1 MEIMGFVIW
10 VICGLLFVGIGIYDY
25 RSKKQVGFWANF
37 DVPEVEDVIGFNKA
51 VGRLF
56 ITYGIVFI
64 LIGIPLIPSIFYKN
78 VLLIFIPIIG
88 TVFETI
94 WLIVYF
100 VMKIEKDY
108 YPKKIYKK
116 REKKERRKVFKIKI

>member
-56 ITYGIVFI
+56 ITYGVVFI

-78 VLLIFIPIIG
+78 MLLVFIPIIG

-94 WLIVYF
+94 WLMVYF

-108 YPKKIYKK
+108 YPKKVYKK
-116 REKKERRKVFKIKI
+116 REKKRKKKSF

>member
-10 VICGLLFVGIGIYDY
+10 LICGLLFVGIGIYDY
-25 RSKKQVGFWANF
+25 MSKKQVGFWANF

-56 ITYGIVFI
+56 IIYGVVFI

-78 VLLIFIPIIG
+78 VLLVFIPIIG

-94 WLIVYF
+94 WLMVYF

-108 YPKKIYKK
+108 YPKKVYKK
-116 REKKERRKVFKIKI
+116 REKKRKKKSF

>member
-25 RSKKQVGFWANF
+25 MSKKQVGFWANF

-56 ITYGIVFI
+56 ITYGVVFI

-78 VLLIFIPIIG
+78 VLLVFIPIIG

-94 WLIVYF
+94 WLMVYF

-108 YPKKIYKK
+108 YPKKVYKK
-116 REKKERRKVFKIKI
+116 REKKRKKKSF

>member
-56 ITYGIVFI
+56 IIYGVVFI

-78 VLLIFIPIIG
+78 VLLVFIPIIG

-94 WLIVYF
+94 WLMVYF

-108 YPKKIYKK
+108 YPKKVYKK
-116 REKKERRKVFKIKI
+116 RDKSKFIC

>member
-25 RSKKQVGFWANF
+25 MSKKQVGFWANF

-56 ITYGIVFI
+56 IIYGVVFI

-78 VLLIFIPIIG
+78 VLLVFIPIIG
-88 TVFETI
+88 TIFETI
-94 WLIVYF
+94 WLMVYF

-108 YPKKIYKK
+108 YPKKVYKK
-116 REKKERRKVFKIKI
+116 REKKRKKKSF

>member
-1 MEIMGFVIW
+1 MEAMGFVIW

-25 RSKKQVGFWANF
+25 MSKKQVGFWANF

-51 VGRLF
+51 VGKLF
-56 ITYGIVFI
+56 ITYGVVFI

-78 VLLIFIPIIG
+78 MLLVFIPIIG

-94 WLIVYF
+94 WLMVYF
-100 VMKIEKDY
+100 VMKIEKEY
-108 YPKKIYKK
+108 YPKKVYKK
-116 REKKERRKVFKIKI
+116 IEKKRKKKSF

>member
-10 VICGLLFVGIGIYDY
+10 LICGLLFVGIGIYDY
-25 RSKKQVGFWANF
+25 MSKKQVGFWANF

-56 ITYGIVFI
+56 ITYGVVFI

-78 VLLIFIPIIG
+78 MLLVFIPIIG

-94 WLIVYF
+94 WLMVYF

-108 YPKKIYKK
+108 YPKKVYKK
-116 REKKERRKVFKIKI
+116 REKKRKKKSF

>member
-10 VICGLLFVGIGIYDY
+10 VICGSLFVGIGIYDY
-25 RSKKQVGFWANF
+25 MSKKQVGFWANIEI
-37 DVPEVEDVIGFNKA
+37 PEIEDVRGFNKA

-56 ITYGIVFI
+56 IIYGVVFI

-78 VLLIFIPIIG
+78 MLLVFIPIIG

-94 WLIVYF
+94 WLMVYF

-108 YPKKIYKK
+108 YPKNVYKK
-116 REKKERRKVFKIKI
+116 R

>member
-56 ITYGIVFI
+56 ITYGVVFI

-78 VLLIFIPIIG
+78 KLLIFIPIIG
-88 TVFETI
+88 TIFETI
-94 WLIVYF
+94 WIMVYF

-108 YPKKIYKK
+108 YPKKVYKK
-116 REKKERRKVFKIKI
+116 RDKSKFIC

>member
-25 RSKKQVGFWANF
+25 MSKKQVGFWANF

-56 ITYGIVFI
+56 IIYGVVFI

-78 VLLIFIPIIG
+78 MLLVFIPIIG
-88 TVFETI
+88 AVFETI
-94 WLIVYF
+94 WLMVYF

-108 YPKKIYKK
+108 YPKKVYKK
-116 REKKERRKVFKIKI
+116 REKKRKKKSF

>member
-56 ITYGIVFI
+56 ITYGVVFI

-78 VLLIFIPIIG
+78 ILLVFIPIIG

-94 WLIVYF
+94 WLMVYF

-108 YPKKIYKK
+108 YPKKVYKK
-116 REKKERRKVFKIKI
+116 IEKKRKKKSF

>member
-25 RSKKQVGFWANF
+25 MSKKQVGFWANIEI
-37 DVPEVEDVIGFNKA
+37 PEIEDVRGLNKA

-56 ITYGIVFI
+56 IIYGVVFI

-78 VLLIFIPIIG
+78 MLLVFIPIIG

-94 WLIVYF
+94 WLMVYF

-108 YPKKIYKK
+108 YPKKVYKK
-116 REKKERRKVFKIKI
+116 REKRERRKVFKR

>member
-56 ITYGIVFI
+56 IIYGVVFI

-78 VLLIFIPIIG
+78 MLLVFIPIIG
-88 TVFETI
+88 TVLKQFGLWSI
-94 WLIVYF
+94 LL
-100 VMKIEKDY
+100 
-108 YPKKIYKK
+108 
-116 REKKERRKVFKIKI
+116 

>member
-25 RSKKQVGFWANF
+25 MSKKQVGFWANF

-56 ITYGIVFI
+56 IIYGVVFI

-78 VLLIFIPIIG
+78 MLLVFIPIIG
-88 TVFETI
+88 TIFETI
-94 WLIVYF
+94 WLMVYF

-108 YPKKIYKK
+108 YPKKVYKK
-116 REKKERRKVFKIKI
+116 REKKRKKKSF

>member
-25 RSKKQVGFWANF
+25 MSKKQVGFWANF

-56 ITYGIVFI
+56 IIYGVVFI

-78 VLLIFIPIIG
+78 MLLVFIPIIG
-88 TVFETI
+88 TIFETI
-94 WLIVYF
+94 WLMVYF
-100 VMKIEKDY
+100 VMKIEKVY
-108 YPKKIYKK
+108 YPKKVYKK
-116 REKKERRKVFKIKI
+116 REKKRKKKSF

>member
-25 RSKKQVGFWANF
+25 MSKKQVGFWANF

-56 ITYGIVFI
+56 ITYGVVFI

-78 VLLIFIPIIG
+78 MLLVFIPIIG

-94 WLIVYF
+94 WLMVYF

-108 YPKKIYKK
+108 YPKKVYKK
-116 REKKERRKVFKIKI
+116 REKKRKKKSF

>member
-10 VICGLLFVGIGIYDY
+10 VICGLLFVRIGIYDY
-25 RSKKQVGFWANF
+25 MSKKQVGFWANF

-56 ITYGIVFI
+56 ITYGVVFI

-78 VLLIFIPIIG
+78 VLLVFIPIIG

-94 WLIVYF
+94 WLMVYF

-108 YPKKIYKK
+108 YPKKVYKK
-116 REKKERRKVFKIKI
+116 REKKRKKKSF

>member
-25 RSKKQVGFWANF
+25 MSKKQVGFWENF
-37 DVPEVEDVIGFNKA
+37 DVREVDDVIGFNKA

-56 ITYGIVFI
+56 IIYGVVFI

-78 VLLIFIPIIG
+78 MLLVFIPIIG
-88 TVFETI
+88 TIFETI
-94 WLIVYF
+94 WLMVYF

-108 YPKKIYKK
+108 YPKKVYKK
-116 REKKERRKVFKIKI
+116 REKKRKKKSF

>member
-25 RSKKQVGFWANF
+25 MSKKQVGFWANF

-51 VGRLF
+51 VGWLF
-56 ITYGIVFI
+56 ITYGVVFI

-78 VLLIFIPIIG
+78 VLLVFIPIIG

-94 WLIVYF
+94 WLMVYF

-108 YPKKIYKK
+108 NPKKVYKK
-116 REKKERRKVFKIKI
+116 RDKSKFIC

>member
-10 VICGLLFVGIGIYDY
+10 LICGLLFVGIGIYDY
-25 RSKKQVGFWANF
+25 MSKKQVGFWANF

-56 ITYGIVFI
+56 ITYGVVFI

-78 VLLIFIPIIG
+78 VLLVFIPIIG

-94 WLIVYF
+94 WLMVYF

-108 YPKKIYKK
+108 YPKKVYKK
-116 REKKERRKVFKIKI
+116 REKKRKKKSF

>member
-25 RSKKQVGFWANF
+25 KSKKQVGFWANF

-56 ITYGIVFI
+56 ITYGVVFI

-78 VLLIFIPIIG
+78 MLLIFIPIIG
-88 TVFETI
+88 TIFETI
-94 WLIVYF
+94 WLMVYF

-108 YPKKIYKK
+108 YPKKVYKK
-116 REKKERRKVFKIKI
+116 RDKSKFIC

>member
-25 RSKKQVGFWANF
+25 MSKKQVGFWANF
-37 DVPEVEDVIGFNKA
+37 DVSEVEDVIGFNKA

-56 ITYGIVFI
+56 ITYGVVFI

-78 VLLIFIPIIG
+78 VLLVFIPIIG

-94 WLIVYF
+94 WLMVYF

-108 YPKKIYKK
+108 YPKKVYKK
-116 REKKERRKVFKIKI
+116 REKKRKKKSF

>member
-56 ITYGIVFI
+56 IIYGVVFI

-78 VLLIFIPIIG
+78 MLLVFIPIIG

-94 WLIVYF
+94 WLMVYF

-108 YPKKIYKK
+108 YPKKVYKK
-116 REKKERRKVFKIKI
+116 REKKRKKKSF

>member
-56 ITYGIVFI
+56 ITYGVVFI

-78 VLLIFIPIIG
+78 MLLVFIPIIG
-88 TVFETI
+88 TIFETI
-94 WLIVYF
+94 WLMVYF

-108 YPKKIYKK
+108 YPKKVYKK
-116 REKKERRKVFKIKI
+116 REKKRKKKSF

>member
-51 VGRLF
+51 VGKLF
-56 ITYGIVFI
+56 ITYGVVFI

-78 VLLIFIPIIG
+78 VLLVFIPIIG

-94 WLIVYF
+94 WLMVYF

-108 YPKKIYKK
+108 YPKKVYKK
-116 REKKERRKVFKIKI
+116 REKKRKKKSF

>member
-51 VGRLF
+51 VGKLF
-56 ITYGIVFI
+56 ITYGVVFI

-78 VLLIFIPIIG
+78 MLLVFIPIIG

-94 WLIVYF
+94 WLMAYF

-108 YPKKIYKK
+108 YPKKVYKK
-116 REKKERRKVFKIKI
+116 REKKRKKKSF